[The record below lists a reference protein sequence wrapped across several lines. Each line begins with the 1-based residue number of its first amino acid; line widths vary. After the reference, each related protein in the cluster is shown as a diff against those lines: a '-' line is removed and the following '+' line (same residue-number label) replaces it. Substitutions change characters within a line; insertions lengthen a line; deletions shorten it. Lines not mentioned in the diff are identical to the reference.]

1 MTEIIF
7 MGWMDITKDIK
18 QAKGLEQTSYQIFG
32 SPESRTNQ

>member
-18 QAKGLEQTSYQIFG
+18 QDEGLEQTSYQIFVP
-32 SPESRTNQ
+32 PESRTNQ